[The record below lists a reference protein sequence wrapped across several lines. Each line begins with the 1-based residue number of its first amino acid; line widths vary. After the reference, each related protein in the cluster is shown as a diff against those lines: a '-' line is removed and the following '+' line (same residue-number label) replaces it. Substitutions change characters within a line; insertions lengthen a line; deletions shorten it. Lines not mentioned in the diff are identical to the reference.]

1 MLIIYQIHT
10 PVITKL
16 IKNSGKMIYTQFLGG
31 QIELFREKK
40 IEFWLNLMNQK

>member
-1 MLIIYQIHT
+1 MLIIYKIDT

-31 QIELFREKK
+31 QIELFREK
-40 IEFWLNLMNQK
+40 EFWLNLMNQK